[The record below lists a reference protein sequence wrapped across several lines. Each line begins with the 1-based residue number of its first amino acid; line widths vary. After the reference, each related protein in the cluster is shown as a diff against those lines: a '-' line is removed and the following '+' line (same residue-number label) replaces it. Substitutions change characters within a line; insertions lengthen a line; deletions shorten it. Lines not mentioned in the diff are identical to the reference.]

1 MDEQLYEGGRVKDA
15 SALIGWPAMVC
26 VWGKVPLVGSLR
38 SSLRVV
44 LYILSSPSCF
54 ISLPPLLSPQSLLLL
69 RLPVCTKSCR
79 HSFAVLDQSIAASER
94 GAKSAIWRLHA
105 SLHADSKY
113 VMNSLCLADTSTL
126 TKSMT
131 ENPPPPPKKKCSR
144 GRTFREGRKKQEEED
159 KQ

>member
-15 SALIGWPAMVC
+15 RALIGWPAMVC

-38 SSLRVV
+38 SSIRVV

-69 RLPVCTKSCR
+69 QLPVCTKSCR
-79 HSFAVLDQSIAASER
+79 HTFAVLDQSIAASER

-105 SLHADSKY
+105 SLHADSEY
-113 VMNSLCLADTSTL
+113 VMNSRCLADISTL

-131 ENPPPPPKKKCSR
+131 EIHPPKKMQS
-144 GRTFREGRKKQEEED
+144 GPD
-159 KQ
+159 I